1 MKFTAIQ
8 KFIGS
13 IGMTSRE
20 SNSPAAPTE
29 LFELS
34 CVCAVTDRAYVLQ
47 YERTAGGKLRFLKS
61 IKSDAPK
68 NGAGAVARSASTIR
82 MDAFEPRYFPCP
94 WCNAN
99 SICSCG
105 RCRSLVCNGRLYGRM
120 FNCRASCGN
129 SGVTTPM
136 GSLTGETGKTG
147 HPAALREPA
156 GSALALR
163 AGTDLARRQ
172 GKA

>member
-13 IGMTSRE
+13 IGMASRE
-20 SNSPAAPTE
+20 NSTHAVNTE

-47 YERTAGGKLRFLKS
+47 YERTVKGKLRFVKA
-61 IKSDAPK
+61 IKSDAPE
-68 NGAGAVARSASTIR
+68 NGAGAVSRSASTIR
-82 MDAFEPRYFPCP
+82 MDAFEPRTFPCP

-105 RCRSLVCNGRLYGRM
+105 RCHTLVCNGRLYGRM

-156 GSALALR
+156 GNALALR
-163 AGTDLARRQ
+163 GGTDLARRQ

>member
-1 MKFTAIQ
+1 MTFAAIQ

-13 IGMTSRE
+13 IGMTTRE

-47 YERTAGGKLRFLKS
+47 YERTAGGKLRFVKAV
-61 IKSDAPK
+61 KSDAASE
-68 NGAGAVARSASTIR
+68 NAAGAVSRSASTIR
-82 MDAFEPRYFPCP
+82 MDAFEPRTFPCP
-94 WCNAN
+94 WCSAN

-105 RCRSLVCNGRLYGRM
+105 RCHTLVCNGRLYGRM

-129 SGVTTPM
+129 SGTTTPM
-136 GSLTGETGKTG
+136 GSLTGEAGKPT

-163 AGTDLARRQ
+163 GGTDLAKRQ
-172 GKA
+172 G